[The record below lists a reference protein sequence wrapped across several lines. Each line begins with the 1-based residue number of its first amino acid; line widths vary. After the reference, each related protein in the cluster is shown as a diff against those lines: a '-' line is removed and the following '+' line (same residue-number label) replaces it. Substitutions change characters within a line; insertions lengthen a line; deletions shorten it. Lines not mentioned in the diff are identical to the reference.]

1 MNLLLIKDGPTG
13 CDMAV
18 TDTGYM
24 NTPTFIK
31 YLEHFKKH
39 TNPTE
44 QNPVLLI
51 PDNHVSH
58 TSLQAVICAKSNH
71 IHLLSLPTH
80 SSHKTQP
87 LDRVFFRPLKA
98 YYESVADSWTTSNPG
113 QVLSIYHVA
122 GLFGT
127 AFAKTATVDIANEGF
142 RTTGIYPLNKNI
154 FTDVDFLPAE
164 VTEQDFDTDI
174 SDEDRVFVH
183 WPILF
188 LFFKFTI
195 FEYMNQLDRHTKFQ

>member
-1 MNLLLIKDGPTG
+1 MKTVPNKLPNHVAPTGKKYVAKAVAAEQGQTVTAFCCMNATGHHVPPYFLFARKRMNLLLIKDGSTG

-58 TSLQAVICAKSNH
+58 TNLQAVIFAKSNH
-71 IHLLSLPTH
+71 IHLLSLP
-80 SSHKTQP
+80 P
-87 LDRVFFRPLKA
+87 
-98 YYESVADSWTTSNPG
+98 
-113 QVLSIYHVA
+113 
-122 GLFGT
+122 
-127 AFAKTATVDIANEGF
+127 
-142 RTTGIYPLNKNI
+142 
-154 FTDVDFLPAE
+154 
-164 VTEQDFDTDI
+164 
-174 SDEDRVFVH
+174 
-183 WPILF
+183 
-188 LFFKFTI
+188 
-195 FEYMNQLDRHTKFQ
+195 